1 MTTCNRGD
9 IVLVRFVLSDDAHAK
24 PRPALVI
31 STDAY
36 HQTRRQVIV
45 LAITSRIGGPFVP
58 GNYHIRGWRE
68 AGLPSPAML
77 AGIIRTV
84 NHDMLSRKL
93 GALPDAEVA
102 ELDVALSIML
112 GL

>member
-9 IVLVRFVLSDDAHAK
+9 IVLVRFVLAEDANAK
-24 PRPALVI
+24 PRPVLVI

-36 HQTRRQVIV
+36 HQTRRQAIV
-45 LAITSRIGGPFVP
+45 LAITGHVGRFLP
-58 GNYHIRGWRE
+58 GNHQIRAWRE
-68 AGLPSPAML
+68 AGLLAPAVV

-93 GALPDAEVA
+93 GVLPDAELA
-102 ELDVALSIML
+102 EVDVALSVML

>member
-9 IVLVRFVLSDDAHAK
+9 VVLVQFVLGEDGHAR

-31 STDAY
+31 STGAY
-36 HQTRRQVIV
+36 HETRRQAVV
-45 LAITSRIGGPFVP
+45 LAITSRVGRFLP
-58 GNYHIRGWRE
+58 GNYQIRGWRE
-68 AGLPSPAML
+68 AGLPTPAVVT
-77 AGIIRTV
+77 GIIRTV
-84 NHDMLSRKL
+84 NHDMLGRTL

-102 ELDVALSIML
+102 EVDVALSFIL